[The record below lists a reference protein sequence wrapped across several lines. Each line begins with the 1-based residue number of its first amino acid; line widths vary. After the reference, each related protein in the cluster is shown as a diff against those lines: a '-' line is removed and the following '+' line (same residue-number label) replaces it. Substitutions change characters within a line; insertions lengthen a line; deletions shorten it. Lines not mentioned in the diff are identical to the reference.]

1 MKKTKR
7 GDSDG
12 SDGDQ
17 DRVAGDRGSDV
28 AAHQAKGDASRPV
41 EHGDLEQ
48 AVKGDDPVGD
58 AQLTGRTGGPADLA
72 FDENAAESPKEAHV
86 VAISASSPGDMDEEY
101 DEL

>member
-58 AQLTGRTGGPADLA
+58 AQLTGRTGGPADLP
-72 FDENAAESPKEAHV
+72 FDKNAAEPPKEAHAV
-86 VAISASSPGDMDEEY
+86 VISASSLGDMDEEY